1 MEATVSPY
9 PGGSL
14 IHIFSGINRVMML
27 FSWLFISIQELSQ
40 ADIVQGLGR

>member
-14 IHIFSGINRVMML
+14 IHTFSAINWVMML
-27 FSWLFISIQELSQ
+27 FSWLLISIQELSQ
-40 ADIVQGLGR
+40 ADIVQGLAR